1 MLNMLTPPLLSSPGD
16 YSLFE
21 LRETPCWSLPLAAV
35 GTMVPEGVG
44 DSEVNGAEAEMSV
57 WPDFLSLEILQT
69 MNFLNICSSQ
79 QELLFLTYLS
89 SSVIP

>member
-1 MLNMLTPPLLSSPGD
+1 MPNGITPLLSSPRD

-21 LRETPCWSLPLAAV
+21 LKEQRGWSLPLTAV
-35 GTMVPEGVG
+35 RSIVPEGNGESAVSG
-44 DSEVNGAEAEMSV
+44 SETEMSV

-69 MNFLNICSSQ
+69 VNFLNICFSQ

-89 SSVIP
+89 SSVLP